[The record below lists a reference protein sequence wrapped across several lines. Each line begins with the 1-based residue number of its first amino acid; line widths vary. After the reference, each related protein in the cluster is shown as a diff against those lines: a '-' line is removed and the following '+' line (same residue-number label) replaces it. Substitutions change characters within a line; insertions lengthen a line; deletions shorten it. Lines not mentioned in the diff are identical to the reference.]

1 MELTKR
7 NGDPRRKL
15 KTGER
20 GWLGLLVY
28 IIIIDSIAW
37 RNQMKGEDDETMSL
51 SWGRWLQF
59 PRSRAATG
67 CVWALI
73 TAHLFLSLPIP
84 GQKTLKNVVIKA
96 RTNGCGKEVILT
108 MPLADFNDYIDS

>member
-1 MELTKR
+1 MKVMQRDGEQ
-7 NGDPRRKL
+7 RRRL

-20 GWLGLLVY
+20 GWLGLLAYV
-28 IIIIDSIAW
+28 IIIDSIAW

-67 CVWALI
+67 AAWALL

-84 GQKTLKNVVIKA
+84 GQKTLKSVVI
-96 RTNGCGKEVILT
+96 RTRKNGKDEFVVLT
-108 MPLADFNDYIDS
+108 LPMVDSEQLS

>member
-1 MELTKR
+1 MAL
-7 NGDPRRKL
+7 RRL

-20 GWLGLLVY
+20 GWLGLVAY
-28 IIIIDSIAW
+28 IIVVDAIAW
-37 RNQMKGEDDETMSL
+37 RNQMKGKDDETMSL

-67 CVWALI
+67 FAWAFI

-84 GQKTLKNVVIKA
+84 GQKTLKNVVIKT
-96 RTNGCGKEVILT
+96 RTNGHSKIVVLT
-108 MPLADFNDYIDS
+108 IPLVESNK

>member
-1 MELTKR
+1 MER
-7 NGDPRRKL
+7 SIDRKHIF
-15 KTGER
+15 KTGEK
-20 GWLGLLVY
+20 GWLGLVAY

-37 RNQMKGEDDETMSL
+37 RNQMKGKDDETMSL

-67 CVWALI
+67 LAWVLI

-84 GQKTLKNVVIKA
+84 GQKTLKNVVVRIKA
-96 RTNGCGKEVILT
+96 NEQGKVVILT
-108 MPLADFNDYIDS
+108 VEDSNALILPLEF